1 MGLRTEFREYHLEN
15 QPPSGKVTNQCC
27 LFRRMAGKKM
37 LFKFLIKQD
46 GCPSSRLMPGEAHV
60 QADPGRMLLCCRR

>member
-15 QPPSGKVTNQCC
+15 QPSSGKVTNQCC

-46 GCPSSRLMPGEAHV
+46 GCLSSRLMPGEAHV
-60 QADPGRMLLCCRR
+60 QADPDRMLLCYRR